1 VKAERRK
8 SRPKEPQPLPV
19 LPVRY
24 RPVLPGTLLPV
35 FMDRELSIR
44 AAEQA
49 FRGDKQLIVVLQRAP
64 ELTPRGPEELYPV
77 GTLARVIAF
86 QRFPDEGAKL
96 LIELLQRVPLEKVE
110 HAGDHLRALPRS
122 VEVPA
127 VEPARLREA
136 AEHLRQA
143 FRQDEGMLWSRLSPH
158 EVRAPAL
165 ASDPEVLPDRMLL
178 LFVYATSDER
188 QAARDL
194 QSVLEAVDLL
204 ERYKRVEEI
213 LKARRRTLSDIREL
227 DRVLRPSDEED
238 LRPDA

>member
-1 VKAERRK
+1 
-8 SRPKEPQPLPV
+8 
-19 LPVRY
+19 VRY
-24 RPVLPGTLLPV
+24 RAVLPETLLPV

-64 ELTPRGPEELYPV
+64 ELTPRGPEELYTV

-96 LIELLQRVPLEKVE
+96 LIELLHRVRLEKVE
-110 HAGDHLRALPRS
+110 HAGDHLRALPRRA
-122 VEVPA
+122 EPPA
-127 VEPARLREA
+127 VDAARLREA
-136 AEHLRQA
+136 AERLRQA
-143 FRQDEGMLWSRLSPH
+143 YRQDEAMLWSRFYPH
-158 EVRAPAL
+158 EVRAPTL
-165 ASDPEVLPDRMLL
+165 ASEPAVLPDRMVG
-178 LFVYATSDER
+178 LFVYETSDER

-194 QSVLEAVDLL
+194 QSVLEAIDLL
-204 ERYKRVEEI
+204 ERYQRVEEI

-227 DRVLRPSDEED
+227 DRVLKPSEEED